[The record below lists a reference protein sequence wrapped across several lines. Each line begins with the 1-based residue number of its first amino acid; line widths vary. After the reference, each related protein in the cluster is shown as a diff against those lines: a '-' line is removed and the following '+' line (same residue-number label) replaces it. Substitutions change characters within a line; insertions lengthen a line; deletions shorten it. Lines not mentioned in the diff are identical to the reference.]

1 MDIRIKMTEDEQ
13 KEFETMSEEQQQAFF
28 EAVKTRREQ
37 LMLKTA
43 VASAFLIEC
52 FDNLEEVGL
61 LKHSLKQSGKVFKTK
76 LEKYVNDIFD
86 ANEDDVEGSNYIEQ
100 GVLEIHKIF

>member
-1 MDIRIKMTEDEQ
+1 MDIRIKMTEKEQ
-13 KEFETMSEEQQQAFF
+13 AEFQNMSNEDQQKFF
-28 EAVKTRREQ
+28 ENVKKRRES

-52 FDNLEEVGL
+52 FDELEEVGM
-61 LKHSLKQSGKVFKTK
+61 LKHQLKQSGKQFSSK

-86 ANEDDVEGSNYIEQ
+86 VSEEDIEGANYIEK
-100 GVLEIHKIF
+100 GVLEFHKLF